1 MKKTVQN
8 KINNESLEFLK
19 KYTKFYI
26 NKYLEFYEKSKDL
39 NYYIKKLDKN

>member
-1 MKKTVQN
+1 MNKTVQN
-8 KINNESLEFLK
+8 KINNENLKFLK

-39 NYYIKKLDKN
+39 NYSFEKLNKN